1 MKLPRI
7 AERTSLIYVG
17 AGLLWIQCSDW
28 LLGLLVTDPVW
39 VTRIS
44 IAKGFAFVVF
54 TGGLL
59 YLVLR
64 REVRRWERET
74 AEKEAARAE
83 LAQFQAK
90 LAELALSVPGVV
102 YAFRLR
108 ADGGMEMPYAS
119 PRLREMFGVDPAT
132 VITDARA
139 LIQQVSSE
147 DRGKLLGSIEGS
159 ARALAPWHCVF
170 RVRSAAGGEIWVEGR
185 SVPRREP
192 DGSVLWHGL
201 LLDATDR
208 HRAEVQLLRQQTELQ
223 MILDSVPAFIFYKD
237 REHRMLRVNAEVLRV
252 TGRRREEVEGR
263 TETENGSPYAE
274 SYYRDEK
281 EVVASG
287 EPKRGIVERLVTTAG
302 DRWMRTDKF
311 PYRDE
316 QGRIIGVVGFAF
328 DITEQVRAEATKE
341 RQLQVIEGIRR
352 AQEEYIGSRS
362 LRAALGTLLQPLL
375 DFTGGEFGFLGEALA
390 GPHGRP
396 YLQVLALTN
405 IAWDETTRSL
415 YARHETQGLTFSNL
429 NSLFGAVMTTGEL
442 VIANDPARDPRRG
455 GLPPGHPPLQAFLGI
470 PLKHGGEVVGV
481 IGVANRPGG
490 FDPGAVAGLE
500 PLLTTCVSLIQ
511 ADREARR
518 LREAETARLQGER
531 RFRSLVETID
541 QIFWTSAPGENRPS
555 YLSPAVEAIAG
566 WPAEHFLEKPEAW
579 MELVVPEDRPKL
591 TAAIAAEREG
601 RRDPIE
607 YRIIN
612 RAGQCRWIWSRAFPV
627 RDQAG
632 TLVAF
637 NGIAS
642 DITERREAE
651 LALLESER
659 RFQQV
664 FESSPVLHSM
674 SSYPDGHCLMVNRL
688 FTERMGYSLEDLR
701 GVRAADAG
709 IWVEPEQRAQLIR
722 ELEAGGAVLAR
733 ECLHRAKDGSLLHLL
748 TSVNRVEVNG
758 QACLIFAAADITD
771 RKRAEEELSRR
782 EAILAAAEFAGE
794 QFLREQDWESAVQ
807 AVLMRV
813 GGAALASR
821 AYLFENFVG
830 PEGDLRTSQRYEWCA
845 PGVVPQIGNPLLQ
858 NLPYREAGLWPWCER
873 LEAGQPVVVGWSQ
886 AGPVEREVLASQEI
900 KSLAI
905 VPLMVAGQWW
915 GLIGLDECTYEREW
929 RPAEI
934 EALRVVAD
942 MLGAAIARKQVE
954 SLQRGLSAVVEMIA
968 RGSALGETLDRL
980 CRIMEG
986 QSPDLLCSV
995 LLLDA
1000 EGRLRLGAAP
1010 SLPEEYNAAIDG
1022 LEIGP
1027 EVGSCGTA
1035 AYRRESVVVADIAA
1049 DSLWTSFRELALRH
1063 GLKACWST
1071 PILDSAG
1078 RVLGTVAFYYRHAG
1092 APRSEHQRLVGP
1104 ATHTAAV
1111 CIASA
1116 RAADSL
1122 RLSEERFRLAMT
1134 GANDGLWD
1142 LDLVTNAVFFSPRW
1156 KAMLGYGDE
1165 ELPNRFETWSE
1176 RLHPEELGLRLELV
1190 RRLRDGETESFEEEH
1205 RLRHRQGHWVHV
1217 LARGTVT
1224 RDLHGRPVRVAG
1236 THVDITERKA
1246 AEAALEQSLSLARA
1260 ALESTADGILVV
1272 DLKGRIVDFNSQFL
1286 EVWRFP
1292 ADLVPAGRRLDLVSQ
1307 GGDEPAMQHV
1317 LSQLTDPPAFI
1328 AKVVELYARPESVS
1342 FDEVRFKDGRIVER
1356 FSIPQRINGNP
1367 VGRVWSFRDVTSRR
1381 LAELGL
1387 RSVKE
1392 NLEVLVEAMPDLIVF
1407 EDASG
1412 RWQIANQAARRLFR
1426 VGQQSW
1432 WGRTHREL
1440 LEATPELAAVHELC
1454 LQRER
1459 EAWAVRAGLQSE
1471 EQIPLPDGAA
1481 AQLEVS
1487 RVPMF
1492 DADGAPRG
1500 LLVVGR
1506 DVTARHQ
1513 LELQLRH
1520 SQKMEAIGQLAGG
1533 VAHDFNNLLTIIQG
1547 NVSLLLDS
1555 AALDDAS
1562 NGLANEILAASQ
1574 RAAGLTRQLLL
1585 FGRKS
1590 ALQARD
1596 LDLNEVVSN
1605 LTKMLRRTLGEDIA
1619 FRVELA
1625 SELGAVRA
1633 DAGMI
1638 EQVLLNLAVNAR
1650 DAMPRGGTLT
1660 ISTGEVELT
1669 PESLPMNPHATV
1681 GRFVTLT
1688 VVDTGLGMAPE
1699 IMPRIFDPFFTTKA
1713 VGKGTGLGLATVYG
1727 IVQQHHGW
1735 IEVASEVGRGTTFR
1749 IFLPAR
1755 ERPAAPETRHPGLR
1769 LPAFPSGG
1777 EGGVLVVED
1786 EAAVRQLVCGLFQ
1799 RNGFRVFSAKSGV
1812 EAAGLWA
1819 EHAAEV
1825 SLLFTDITMPDGLNG
1840 VELAKRLKAQSPKLG
1855 VIVTSG
1861 FAADLGSYGLAEIPD
1876 CLFLQK
1882 PFSPTELAEAVS
1894 ASLRLR
1900 AP

>member
-28 LLGLLVTDPVW
+28 LLSRLVTDPVW
-39 VTRIS
+39 LTRIS
-44 IAKGFAFVVF
+44 IAKGFAFVAF

-74 AEKEAARAE
+74 AEKEAARQE

-90 LAELALSVPGVV
+90 LTELALSVPGVV

-108 ADGGMEMPYAS
+108 ADGGMEMPFAS

-132 VITDARA
+132 VVTDARS
-139 LIQQVSSE
+139 LIQQVNSE

-159 ARALAPWHCVF
+159 ARTLTPWHCVF
-170 RVRSAAGGEIWVEGR
+170 RARNAAGGEIWVEGR
-185 SVPRREP
+185 SVPRRES

-208 HRAEVQLLRQQTELQ
+208 HRAEVQLLRQQAELQ

-252 TGRRREEVEGR
+252 TGKRREDLEGR

-281 EVVASG
+281 EVIASG
-287 EPKRGIVERLVTTAG
+287 QPKLGIVERLITTQG

-311 PYRDE
+311 PHRDE
-316 QGRIIGVVGFAF
+316 HGRIIGVVGFAL
-328 DITEQVRAEATKE
+328 DITEQVRAEEVKE
-341 RQLQVIEGIRR
+341 RQLRVIEAIRR

-375 DFTGGEFGFLGEALA
+375 DFTGGEFGFIGEVLA
-390 GPHGRP
+390 DGNGRP
-396 YLQVLALTN
+396 YLQVISLTN
-405 IAWDETTRSL
+405 IAWDEVTRGL
-415 YARHETQGLTFSNL
+415 YARHEVQGLTFSNL
-429 NSLFGAVMTTGEL
+429 NSLFGAVITGGEP
-442 VIANDPARDPRRG
+442 VISNDPARDPRRG
-455 GLPPGHPPLQAFLGI
+455 GLPPGHPPLRAFLGL
-470 PLKHGGEVVGV
+470 PLKHGAEVVGV
-481 IGVANRPGG
+481 IGLANRPGG
-490 FDPGAVAGLE
+490 FDSATVAGLE

-511 ADREARR
+511 ADRETRR
-518 LREAETARLQGER
+518 HREAEAARVQGEA

-541 QIFWTSAPGENRPS
+541 QIFWTSPPGESRPS
-555 YLSPAVEAIAG
+555 YVSPAVEAITG
-566 WPAEHFLEKPEAW
+566 WPAGHFLREPAAW
-579 MELVVPEDRPKL
+579 MDLVVPEDRPRL
-591 TAAIAAEREG
+591 AAAIAEELDG
-601 RRDPIE
+601 RRAPIE

-612 RAGQCRWIWSRAFPV
+612 RAGQRRWIWSRAFPV
-627 RDQAG
+627 RDEAG
-632 TLVAF
+632 EIVAF

-651 LALLESER
+651 LALLESEQ
-659 RFQQV
+659 RFQRI

-674 SSYPDGHCLMVNRL
+674 SSYPDGRCLMVNRH
-688 FTERMGYSLEDLR
+688 FTERLGYSLEDLH
-701 GVRAADAG
+701 GVTAADSG
-709 IWVEPEQRAQLIR
+709 LWVKPEQRAQMIR
-722 ELEAGGAVLAR
+722 ELEAGGPVLAR
-733 ECLHRAKDGSLLHLL
+733 ECLVRAKEGSLRHLL

-771 RKRAEEELSRR
+771 RKRAEEELVRR
-782 EAILAAAEFAGE
+782 DAILASAEFAGE
-794 QFLREQDWESAVQ
+794 QFLREQDWESAAH
-807 AVLMRV
+807 AVLKRV
-813 GGAALASR
+813 GEAAGASR

-830 PEGDLRTSQRYEWCA
+830 PAGDLRTSQRFEWCA
-845 PGVVPQIGNPLLQ
+845 PGVSSQMGNALLRDLSFEAAGIGSWCGQLA
-858 NLPYREAGLWPWCER
+858 AGR
-873 LEAGQPVVVGWSQ
+873 AVVLGWSQ
-886 AGPVEREVLASQEI
+886 AGEAERQLLAGQGIRSV
-900 KSLAI
+900 AI
-905 VPLMVAGQWW
+905 VPLMVSGQWW
-915 GLIGLDECTYEREW
+915 GVIGLDECAHERNW
-929 RPAEI
+929 QPSEI

-954 SLQRGLSAVVEMIA
+954 SLQRGLAEVVELIA
-968 RGSALGETLDRL
+968 RGSALPETLDRL

-986 QSPDLLCSV
+986 QSPELICSV
-995 LLLDA
+995 LLLDGEA
-1000 EGRLRLGAAP
+1000 RLRLGAAP

-1022 LEIGP
+1022 LAIGP
-1027 EVGSCGTA
+1027 EAGSCGTA
-1035 AYRRESVVVADIAA
+1035 AHRREPVVVADI
-1049 DSLWTSFRELALRH
+1049 DVDPLWRNYRELALRH

-1071 PILDSAG
+1071 PILDVAG

-1092 APRSEHQRLVGP
+1092 APRPEHQRLAGA

-1111 CIASA
+1111 CIANA
-1116 RAADSL
+1116 RAAESL
-1122 RLSEERFRLAMT
+1122 RLSEERLRLAMT
-1134 GANDGLWD
+1134 GANDGVWD
-1142 LDLVTNAVFFSPRW
+1142 LELVTDTVFFSPRW
-1156 KAMLGYGDE
+1156 KAMLGYGDD
-1165 ELPNRFETWSE
+1165 ELPNSLETWQ
-1176 RLHPEELGLRLELV
+1176 RLLHPEDLEEGLALV
-1190 RRLRDGETESFEEEH
+1190 ARLREGKTDSFEAEH

-1217 LARGTVT
+1217 LSRGTVT
-1224 RDLHGRPVRVAG
+1224 RDAEGRPVRVAG

-1272 DLKGRIVDFNSQFL
+1272 DLQGRIVDFNSQFL

-1292 ADLVPAGRRLDLVSQ
+1292 TELLPAGRCRDLVAQ

-1328 AKVVELYARPESVS
+1328 AKVVELYSRPEATS

-1356 FSIPQRINGNP
+1356 FSIPQRINGKP

-1381 LAELGL
+1381 VAEQAL

-1407 EDASG
+1407 EDAAG

-1426 VGQQSW
+1426 VEQLDWRGH
-1432 WGRTHREL
+1432 THLEL
-1440 LEATPELAAVHELC
+1440 LGVVPELGAVHELC
-1454 LQRER
+1454 LLRER
-1459 EAWAVRAGLQSE
+1459 EAWAARAVLQGE
-1471 EQIPLPDGAA
+1471 EQIPQPDGTV

-1506 DVTARHQ
+1506 DVTSRHQ

-1555 AALDDAS
+1555 PALDDTGS
-1562 NGLANEILAASQ
+1562 GLANEILAASQ

-1590 ALQARD
+1590 AMQARD

-1619 FRVELA
+1619 FRVQLA
-1625 SELGAVRA
+1625 SGLCAVRA

-1650 DAMPRGGTLT
+1650 DAMPQGGTLT
-1660 ISTGEVELT
+1660 IGTGEVELT
-1669 PESLPMNPHATV
+1669 PENLPANPNAAA

-1688 VVDTGLGMAPE
+1688 VADTGLGMAPE
-1699 IMPRIFDPFFTTKA
+1699 ILPRIFDPFFTTKA

-1727 IVQQHHGW
+1727 IVQQHRGW
-1735 IEVASEVGRGTTFR
+1735 IEVTSEEGRGTTFR
-1749 IFLPAR
+1749 MFLPALD
-1755 ERPAAPETRHPGLR
+1755 RPVAAEGKGPGLR
-1769 LPAFPSGG
+1769 SPAFPSGG

-1799 RNGFRVFSAKSGV
+1799 RNGFRVFAAKSGA
-1812 EAAGLWA
+1812 EAVGLWA

-1840 VELAKRLKAQSPKLG
+1840 VELAKRLKQQNPQLG

-1861 FAADLGSYGLAEIPD
+1861 FAADLGSYGLAEIPG

-1894 ASLRLR
+1894 ACLRQQ